1 MSILSGFKKYKDY
14 ILTSS
19 GYQLSS
25 RWTKSDAVVMGDGTD
40 DTNTLEKNLGSIQ
53 GITDS
58 LTATSSNVALSAAGG
73 NNLQSQ
79 IDTLNSN
86 LEELIQSYSVTISPN
101 NPFILSGNGLY
112 LINNNDF
119 NTFTS
124 YLAFID
130 KYNSGFIL
138 ISNNVTAQI
147 SGSNDSSNK
156 TITFNYIPNNGS
168 TELHIIKLKW
178 SFMHITHKF

>member
-58 LTATSSNVALSAAGG
+58 LTATSSNVALSAKGASDMY
-73 NNLQSQ
+73 NE
-79 IDTLNSN
+79 LNSN

-130 KYNSGFIL
+130 KYNSGFIS

-168 TELHIIKLKW
+168 TELHIIKLK
-178 SFMHITHKF
+178 